1 MYRDVC
7 DSTVCNGQI
16 KCDVWTAYINKMCAY
31 FFKNIYK
38 IILYILYDE
47 LYMYVKTE
55 ESEACGLE
63 KPQE

>member
-1 MYRDVC
+1 
-7 DSTVCNGQI
+7 
-16 KCDVWTAYINKMCAY
+16 MCAY
-31 FFKNIYK
+31 FLKNIYK
-38 IILYILYDE
+38 IILYIPYDE